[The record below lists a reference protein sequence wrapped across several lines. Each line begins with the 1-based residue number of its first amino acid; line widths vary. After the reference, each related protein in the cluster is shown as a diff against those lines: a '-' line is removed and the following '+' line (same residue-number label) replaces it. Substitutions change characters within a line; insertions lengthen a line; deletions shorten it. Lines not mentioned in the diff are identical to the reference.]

1 MVGYHMG
8 KTMVQIAAEPGR
20 GNPAYLLN
28 SSLPQRPLIIGQIA
42 KPPSYGGRPLGPHS
56 YDIPSLPWMDE
67 PERPTASFASKTVLA
82 PMKPPITADIDYL
95 NKPEL
100 IDVQRQVPPGFYS
113 YTWGKQEQ
121 RPTDP
126 SDAKLDKFYDYD
138 NKLVPAACARPYPP
152 LPSRLCD
159 VAHSRTARTLPPPHA
174 RLSSPLLLPGAER
187 LLLAGAQ
194 TQLNLHTVML
204 HHPRKY
210 AASFQSQDRR
220 FKPPKEARRATPRHA
235 TRRAAPRRTA
245 PHRAARAAPHLAA
258 SSRATV
264 TAADPWSGA
273 RLVRP
278 ASGQHTTQGRQ
289 PTHLPV

>member
-100 IDVQRQVPPGFYS
+100 IEVQRQVPPGFYS

-138 NKLVPAACARPYPP
+138 NKLVPATPVPTPAQPFARCGSLTHRKNPAPAPCTPLLSAP
-152 LPSRLCD
+152 LPWR
-159 VAHSRTARTLPPPHA
+159 
-174 RLSSPLLLPGAER
+174 
-187 LLLAGAQ
+187 
-194 TQLNLHTVML
+194 
-204 HHPRKY
+204 
-210 AASFQSQDRR
+210 
-220 FKPPKEARRATPRHA
+220 
-235 TRRAAPRRTA
+235 
-245 PHRAARAAPHLAA
+245 
-258 SSRATV
+258 
-264 TAADPWSGA
+264 
-273 RLVRP
+273 
-278 ASGQHTTQGRQ
+278 
-289 PTHLPV
+289 

>member
-100 IDVQRQVPPGFYS
+100 IDFQRQVPPGFYS

-152 LPSRLCD
+152 LPSRLRD
-159 VAHSRTARTLPPPHA
+159 AAHSRTARTCPRPMHASPLRSSSLALSHAAFAGRRADAAQPPH
-174 RLSSPLLLPGAER
+174 R
-187 LLLAGAQ
+187 
-194 TQLNLHTVML
+194 
-204 HHPRKY
+204 
-210 AASFQSQDRR
+210 D
-220 FKPPKEARRATPRHA
+220 
-235 TRRAAPRRTA
+235 AAPS
-245 PHRAARAAPHLAA
+245 PQ
-258 SSRATV
+258 V
-264 TAADPWSGA
+264 CG
-273 RLVRP
+273 
-278 ASGQHTTQGRQ
+278 
-289 PTHLPV
+289 